1 MLNPHFEWKKVSFDD
16 FLVTTWEQ
24 ENESQRKK
32 EPQIPRPREQK
43 ERHLSS
49 RKGKAWCQQFLIQ
62 LYLAP
67 IIHLTCNTSVIEYL
81 TLNNNNQCPIM
92 PKNAMNQLTNFVTN
106 RPNYSSQQCFLTK
119 LAWFLP
125 IRANILLLS
134 CNKADLL
141 GMKRVKVRVREPSQ
155 ITFTLKGG

>member
-1 MLNPHFEWKKVSFDD
+1 MSAISD
-16 FLVTTWEQ
+16 
-24 ENESQRKK
+24 
-32 EPQIPRPREQK
+32 
-43 ERHLSS
+43 
-49 RKGKAWCQQFLIQ
+49 
-62 LYLAP
+62 P
-67 IIHLTCNTSVIEYL
+67 IISGSNYPLDLEHSSVIEYL
-81 TLNNNNQCPIM
+81 TLNNNQCPII

-141 GMKRVKVRVREPSQ
+141 GMKRVKVRVSN
-155 ITFTLKGG
+155 KG